1 MTTQNSIER
10 EIDENLSHIKYL
22 KFEVI
27 NDIHIVSLNDTKG
40 YTIVKGYG
48 KSNIEAINDMHR
60 GLI

>member
-10 EIDENLSHIKYL
+10 EIDENLNHIKYL

-27 NDIHIVSLNDTKG
+27 NDIHIVSLNDTNG

-48 KSNIEAINDMHR
+48 KSIIEAINDMHR

>member
-10 EIDENLSHIKYL
+10 EIDENLNHIKYL